1 MVLSL
6 SDPLRID
13 MGQSRIFK
21 NILNFTW
28 DIIFLLV
35 GEDYTVVKKTSEEFV
50 STSHP
55 CVLGERSRS
64 KSPIMESSANSMMQC
79 RNKKKI
85 VDIASNIIELV
96 TGEVSVRCQDVAV
109 YFSMEEWEYI
119 EEHKDL
125 YKDVVM
131 EDHQTLISQGC
142 YSSDSSQENFHQSI
156 FYKTEAFL
164 IDPPKMKVCQEPM
177 AERILNLSLII
188 IYLLTRE
195 DFRVVKKIPGECLSL
210 MSGEWSQSLCPVTKP
225 QSCSQI
231 YERNQKILE
240 LTYRITALLTEEV
253 PLRCQDIA
261 VSFSMD
267 EWEFLAGHE
276 DMYKDDILNQ
286 CAISSDVSNK
296 IHLPDVYPSGL
307 YFQSR
312 AEENPV
318 VPQDLQDEDIIDLKV
333 EIIEREEEE
342 EEEMCIQCDQQ
353 SMDEEFPTDISTSV
367 DHKLSD
373 EHLVLSQEFE
383 IEDHIKQHFPEEL
396 YVVPSVHPEFFNAEE
411 FSEYCFQEDSS
422 FIHSS
427 NVAQCSGPI
436 NSKLFSCSDC
446 GKVFTQKSN
455 LVRHKRT
462 HTGEKPFSCD
472 KCNKTFTQKSH
483 LVEHQVFH
491 TGEKPFSCSTCGKY
505 FTHRAILYRHQ
516 RIHTG
521 ERPFTCGECGKS
533 FSYKSYLVEHQR
545 FHMREKPYSCSE
557 CGKSFVKKSI
567 LVKHLRLHSE
577 QNQFT
582 CSECG
587 KYFTKK
593 LMFAKHQRIH
603 TGEKPYLCLECGK
616 CFAKKSVLVDHQRT
630 HTGER
635 PYPCMECGKCFSKK
649 SGLVKHHRTHTGERP
664 FPCSECGKCFSQ
676 KSGLV
681 KHQKIHT
688 LEKSVSCLECEKG
701 NACVHP
707 ERHHGIHNE
716 DRPFSCSECGKGFTQ
731 KAYLV
736 KHEKIHTGEKPFS
749 CLECGKRFLLK
760 DHLERHQR
768 IHTGEKPFS
777 CSECGRCFTQKKSL
791 VQHHKIHTGEKPFS
805 CLECGKSFTRKCQLE
820 IHQRSHTG
828 EKPFLCSECGKFFI
842 QKSDL
847 VRHQKI
853 HPDGKSSKIGKGE
866 IHLRNDLVERP
877 FLCSECGKCFARKSI
892 LVKHQKFHTGE
903 KPYSCSECGKSFT
916 MKSGLVEHHKIHTG
930 VKPFSCSECGK
941 CFTRK
946 SQLEM
951 HQRTHTGEKPFSCSE
966 CGKCFIQRSYLIR
979 HHRIHTSST
988 VSQLPNISILKSFS
1002 IEPLLS
1008 QMIVT

>member
-1 MVLSL
+1 MVLFL

-13 MGQSRIFK
+13 MDQTRIFK
-21 NILNFTW
+21 ILLNFTW
-28 DIIFLLV
+28 DIIYLLI

-50 STSHP
+50 SVSHP
-55 CVLGERSRS
+55 LGEISDMQS
-64 KSPIMESSANSMMQC
+64 LILAFSANSLIYL
-79 RNKKKI
+79 RNKKKM
-85 VDIASNIIELV
+85 VDLASKITELL
-96 TGEVSVRCQDVAV
+96 TGEVPVRCQDVAV

-119 EEHKDL
+119 EGHKDL
-125 YKDVVM
+125 YKDVIM
-131 EDHQTLISQGC
+131 EHYQTLISQGC
-142 YSSDSSQENFHQSI
+142 SSSDSSRSNFQQTI

-164 IDPPKMKVCQEPM
+164 IDPPKMEVCKELM
-177 AERILNLSLII
+177 TERVLNLSLNM

-195 DFRVVKKIPGECLSL
+195 NFEVVKKTPSECLSL
-210 MSGEWSQSLCPVTKP
+210 VSGEWSQTSGPITEP
-225 QSCSQI
+225 PSCVI
-231 YERNQKILE
+231 IHERNEQILE
-240 LTYRITALLTEEV
+240 VAYKIIELLTGEV
-253 PLRCQDIA
+253 PLRCEDIA
-261 VSFSMD
+261 VSFSVD
-267 EWEFLAGHE
+267 EWEFLVGHK
-276 DMYKDDILNQ
+276 DAYKYVMLN
-286 CAISSDVSNK
+286 CSSTSSDESSK
-296 IHLPDVYPSGL
+296 INLPDIYPGDL
-307 YFQSR
+307 HFQNCP
-312 AEENPV
+312 EENSF

-333 EIIEREEEE
+333 EIIEREED
-342 EEEMCIQCDQQ
+342 IYIRCDQL
-353 SMDEEFPTDISTSV
+353 SMDEGFPTDISTLDRS
-367 DHKLSD
+367 KLLD
-373 EHLVLSQEFE
+373 GQLVSSPNCE
-383 IEDHIKQHFPEEL
+383 IEDNIKQHFPEEL
-396 YVVPSVHPEFFNAEE
+396 YTVPSVHPGFFNAQE
-411 FSEYCFQEDSS
+411 FSEYCFQEDISP
-422 FIHSS
+422 IHSS
-427 NVAQCSGPI
+427 DVTQCSGHK
-436 NSKLFSCSDC
+436 NGQLFSCSEC
-446 GKVFTQKSN
+446 GKVFSQKSN
-455 LVRHKRT
+455 LFRHKRT

-472 KCNKTFTQKSH
+472 KCNKSFTQQTH

-491 TGEKPFSCSTCGKY
+491 TGEKPFSCSTCGKR

-516 RIHTG
+516 RIHIG
-521 ERPFTCGECGKS
+521 ERPFTCDECGKS

-557 CGKSFVKKSI
+557 CGKSFGKKSV
-567 LVKHLRLHSE
+567 LVKHLRLHSV

-582 CSECG
+582 CPECG
-587 KYFTKK
+587 KCFTNKS
-593 LMFAKHQRIH
+593 MFGKHQKIH

-635 PYPCMECGKCFSKK
+635 PYPCLECGKCFSKK

-688 LEKSVSCLECEKG
+688 LENSVSCLDCENG
-701 NACVHP
+701 NTCIHP
-707 ERHHGIHNE
+707 ERHEIPNE
-716 DRPFSCSECGKGFTQ
+716 DRPFACSECGKGFTQ

-736 KHEKIHTGEKPFS
+736 KHQKIHTGEKPFS
-749 CLECGKRFLLK
+749 CSECEKRFLLK

-805 CLECGKSFTRKCQLE
+805 CLECGKCFTRKCQLE

-853 HPDGKSSKIGKGE
+853 HPDGKSSKIGNDE
-866 IHLRNDLVERP
+866 LRLRKDREERP
-877 FLCSECGKCFARKSI
+877 FLCSECGKCFARKSV

-903 KPYSCSECGKSFT
+903 KPYSCSECGKCFT
-916 MKSGLVEHHKIHTG
+916 MKSGLVAHQKIHTG
-930 VKPFSCSECGK
+930 VKPFSCSDCGK

-951 HQRTHTGEKPFSCSE
+951 HQRTHTGERPFSCSD
-966 CGKCFIQRSYLIR
+966 CGKCFIQRSDLIR
-979 HHRIHTSST
+979 HHRIHTPSS
-988 VSQLPNISILKSFS
+988 VSQLPKLSILNSFS
-1002 IEPLLS
+1002 IDPLHS
-1008 QMIVT
+1008 QIIVT